1 MFWVMLWGNHPD
13 LYQTVRACGSEPS
26 CPVRVFGMF
35 LEVRCLCLDLN
46 TNVSSTEIVFEFL
59 FSTSRIVETARIGF
73 LCSASGH
80 I

>member
-1 MFWVMLWGNHPD
+1 
-13 LYQTVRACGSEPS
+13 
-26 CPVRVFGMF
+26 MF